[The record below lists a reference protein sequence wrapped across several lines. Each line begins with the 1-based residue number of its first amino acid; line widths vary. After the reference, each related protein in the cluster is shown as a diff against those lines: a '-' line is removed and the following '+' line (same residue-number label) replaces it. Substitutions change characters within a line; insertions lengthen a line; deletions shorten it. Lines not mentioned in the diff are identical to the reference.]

1 MNLSKSVAVKLTAG
15 LLSAAMMIS
24 PALAASGVVT
34 ADSGLHVR
42 QSSSADSASL
52 GMLDKGT
59 TVDIL
64 SDLGNGWL
72 EISYQASTGYVAS
85 DYIEPTTITGKVN
98 AGPLNVRASA
108 STDGAKVGQLPT
120 GTEVEVLS
128 QKDGWYEVVGGNY
141 TGYVSAQ
148 YITLDSQSA
157 TTTFVKVTNGPLNV
171 RSGPGSSYDK
181 VSSLRTGRVVE
192 VFGQENGWYKIEN
205 GYISAEYVCLAD
217 ASEAVQ
223 ADLGSE
229 IAQFALTLVGCKYKY
244 GGTGPSAFDCSGFTK
259 YVYKQFGYTLN
270 RTASAQ
276 MDNGTSVARS
286 DLQLGDLVM
295 FKKSGSS
302 ASRASHVGIYIGNG
316 KFVHAS
322 TSSVGVIVSDMN
334 TSYYKTGFVGG
345 RRLV

>member
-1 MNLSKSVAVKLTAG
+1 MNLPKSVAVKLTAG

-52 GMLDKGT
+52 GLLDKGT

-223 ADLGSE
+223 
-229 IAQFALTLVGCKYKY
+229 
-244 GGTGPSAFDCSGFTK
+244 
-259 YVYKQFGYTLN
+259 
-270 RTASAQ
+270 
-276 MDNGTSVARS
+276 
-286 DLQLGDLVM
+286 GDLPVRPD
-295 FKKSGSS
+295 SGGLQVQIRRHRPLRVRLLRFHQVCIQ
-302 ASRASHVGIYIGNG
+302 AVRLYPEPHRLRPDGQRHLRCPQRPA
-316 KFVHAS
+316 A
-322 TSSVGVIVSDMN
+322 
-334 TSYYKTGFVGG
+334 
-345 RRLV
+345 RRLGHVQKVRLQRQPGLSCGHLYRQREVCSRLHLLRGRDRQRYEHLLL